1 MRITLMMVG
10 ETRTDWVKLGEK
22 EYLNRINR
30 YIKFDTEIIPDIRTQ
45 KKIEQVVQKK
55 LEGESIITRLLTG
68 DRVIL
73 LDENGQ
79 EMKSRE
85 FSAYLDKFMV
95 SGIKRLVFVIGGPYG
110 FSDEVYKRADG
121 KISMSK
127 LTFPHELIRV
137 LFLEQVYRAFTI
149 QKNEPYHHD

>member
-1 MRITLMMVG
+1 MMVG